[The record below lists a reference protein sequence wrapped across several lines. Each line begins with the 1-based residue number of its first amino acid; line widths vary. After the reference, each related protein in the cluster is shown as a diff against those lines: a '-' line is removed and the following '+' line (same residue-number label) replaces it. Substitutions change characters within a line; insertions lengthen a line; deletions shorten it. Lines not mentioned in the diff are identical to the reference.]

1 MRTVKRLMLALSLMV
16 PFSGQAAQQW
26 SSCQTVTGVSN
37 YVAFGNQVILALSPG
52 LPCTVPD
59 GVAGGV
65 SFTIGVFNVTANNIN
80 TFLASALSAYATG
93 QRVMVYYDDTAC
105 GGLIISNGGITGQC
119 N

>member
-1 MRTVKRLMLALSLMV
+1 MRALTRLVLALSLIAPIV
-16 PFSGQAAQQW
+16 SQATQQW

-37 YVAFGNQVILALSPG
+37 YVAFGNQVIVALSPG
-52 LPCTVPD
+52 LPCTVPVGVPG
-59 GVAGGV
+59 GVAFV
-65 SFTIGVFNVTANNIN
+65 IGTNGITASNIN

-93 QRVMVYYDDTAC
+93 QRIQLYYDDTAC